1 MTDPV
6 VQDNTRRVRY
16 EVTNPLGQSLFV
28 ITFPVVVLELDSGT
42 LYGIEVYID
51 DDLVDPDDYTV
62 DVDALTVTLDV
73 AAAENSIVVLQGATP
88 PVRLLNYPLRGG
100 LPSSRLN
107 QEAANFF
114 YMIQELLRDRDRALI
129 FAPSAGEGISG
140 LIPAPEA
147 GKALIG
153 NPTANGFINGPDAGD
168 IAGAQGYAENALASQ
183 TAAAASETNAAASAA
198 IAQTLADSILWNDVI
213 YNTSTPYSVTQA
225 SNGVLIVI
233 DTSAGNKVVNLPT
246 IASLALPFNVGIQK
260 STNDA
265 NTVTINRAGSDT
277 VDGATSLVIDA
288 KGGVTLTA
296 DTDGSPDNWSVFR
309 FGLVADATI
318 TNAKLANMAANT
330 IKGSAAGGAPSDI
343 ALAANQFL
351 ARSSAGNMAAKAITD
366 AALSILD
373 DATVAAIRATLEI
386 GPWEGGTQST
396 GSGTAFDFTS
406 VPSWVTRIEV
416 IFNAIS
422 LSGTDDILVQIGDS
436 GGVETSGYGSSAEY
450 STITSTS
457 SSGFVLKMNTAAEN
471 HSGVLTIY
479 KIDGTSWVASEV
491 FRPTG
496 GSGTSGVAVG
506 TKSLSAALD
515 RVRVTRTGSNTFDN
529 GSVTVRGW

>member
-28 ITFPVVVLELDSGT
+28 ITFPVVTLELDSGT

-51 DDLVDPDDYTV
+51 DELVDPDDYTV

-153 NPTANGFINGPDAGD
+153 NPTANGFTNGPDAGD
-168 IAGAQGYAENALASQ
+168 IAGAQGYAEDALASEA
-183 TAAAASETNAAASAA
+183 AAAASAVAAAASAVA
-198 IAQTLADSILWNDVI
+198 AAASAVGMK
-213 YNTSTPYSVTQA
+213 YRAVRAASTANV
-225 SNGVLIVI
+225 
-233 DTSAGNKVVNLPT
+233 
-246 IASLALPFNVGIQK
+246 ASLSGTTTIDGVSLIAGDRLLLKNQSTASQNGIYVIAAGAWSRASDMDAWTEVPGTVVVITEGTVNADK
-260 STNDA
+260 VFLCTSNDGGTLGSTAITFIDWA
-265 NTVTINRAGSDT
+265 AAIF
-277 VDGATSLVIDA
+277 DG
-288 KGGVTLTA
+288 
-296 DTDGSPDNWSVFR
+296 
-309 FGLVADATI
+309 TI
-318 TNAKLANMAANT
+318 TNAKLADMAANT

-343 ALAANQFL
+343 ALAPNQFL

-366 AALSILD
+366 TALSILD

-386 GPWEGGTQST
+386 GPWEGGTQAT
-396 GSGTAFDFTS
+396 TSGTFFDFS
-406 VPSWVTRIEV
+406 SIPSWVTELEI
-416 IFNAIS
+416 IIAGLS
-422 LSGTDDILVQIGDS
+422 LSGTDHFLIQIGDS
-436 GGVETSGYGSSAEY
+436 GGLETTSYDSSAELGGAV
-450 STITSTS
+450 STNTTGFVVHNSGAANTHNGIITLSKIGGSTWVSAGICRNSSSTGGTS
-457 SSGFVLKMNTAAEN
+457 S
-471 HSGVLTIY
+471 GVKTL
-479 KIDGTSWVASEV
+479 
-491 FRPTG
+491 
-496 GSGTSGVAVG
+496 SGT
-506 TKSLSAALD
+506 LD
-515 RVRVTRTGSNTFDN
+515 RLRVLATGANTFDAGN
-529 GSVTVRGW
+529 VAVRGW